1 MRYKGVTD
9 DPDLDPAAVERKL
22 KLAAG
27 LFDMAFQV
35 KRDQLRRKHPELSER
50 ELNHRAYALIEKGCR

>member
-1 MRYKGVTD
+1 MSE
-9 DPDLDPAAVERKL
+9 PAPELDPAAVERKL

-27 LFDMAFQV
+27 LFDMALQV
-35 KRDQLRRKHPELSER
+35 KRDQLRRKHPDLSER